1 MKVIFAY
8 TVFAITMIV
17 APAPQAF
24 AVNDAKEPKLAPPFI
39 AEALEG
45 GKISLES
52 LKGKAVILNFW
63 ATWCIPCKIEMP
75 LLEQVYKDNKDKG
88 LVIIGANYRQPAP
101 IIKRYTSKNPISFP
115 ILLDEDGKISKE
127 YGVFA
132 LPATFFINREGHYLG
147 SHTGLLT
154 EENLEEWLA
163 KIMSNNG

>member
-1 MKVIFAY
+1 MKAIIAYIIFAM
-8 TVFAITMIV
+8 TMV
-17 APAPQAF
+17 ALPAPQAL
-24 AVNDAKEPKLAPPFI
+24 AVNEEKEPKLAPSFD
-39 AEALEG
+39 AQSLDG

-75 LLEQVYKDNKDKG
+75 LLEQVYNDNKDKG
-88 LVIIGANYRQPAP
+88 LVIIGANYRQPSP

-115 ILLDEDGKISKE
+115 ILLDEDGEISKK

-132 LPATFFINREGHYLG
+132 LPATFFINRQGHYLG

-154 EENLEEWLA
+154 KENLEGWVA
-163 KIMSNNG
+163 KIMSGNG